1 MKITKDIE
9 AFSFISEA
17 LLKQNEKSMG
27 ISDECAYRGFSES
40 LRNEI
45 SSMSDINIHALS
57 EEEEDDIYE
66 YYELMRNML
75 AESLPDLKCAVG
87 HIISDSWY
95 DSDIENNDVS
105 MPSVLSAVENSN
117 PDWNIT
123 GSSIAMLK
131 ALQRV
136 HDSRHVSDWDSFF
149 KMFTFTEDGIYINT
163 DILT

>member
-1 MKITKDIE
+1 MNITKDIE

-17 LLKQNEKSMG
+17 LLKQNEKSMSV
-27 ISDECAYRGFSES
+27 SDECAYRGFSQS
-40 LRNEI
+40 LKDEI
-45 SSMSDINIHALS
+45 LAAYNIDSDSLDD
-57 EEEEDDIYE
+57 EDEAYK
-66 YYELMRNML
+66 YYDLMRDML
-75 AESLPDLKCAVG
+75 AESLTDLKCAVG

>member
-1 MKITKDIE
+1 MNITKDIE

-17 LLKQNEKSMG
+17 LLKQNEKSVG
-27 ISDECAYRGFSES
+27 ITEECSYRGFSQK

-45 SSMSDINIHALS
+45 SAAYGINSDSLDDEDEAYKYYDLMQEILS
-57 EEEEDDIYE
+57 
-66 YYELMRNML
+66 NT
-75 AESLPDLKCAVG
+75 PTDLKCAVG
-87 HIISDSWY
+87 LIISNSWY

-105 MPSVLSAVENSN
+105 MPSVLSAIENSN

-131 ALQRV
+131 ALQRI
-136 HDSRHVSDWDSFF
+136 HDSRNVSEWDSFF